1 MSTYRLSYAD
11 AVDVWVLHL
20 RGEFQ
25 HLIAAKYGVN
35 QGRINDVL
43 KERMHSG
50 SKQAAL
56 KQFGL

>member
-1 MSTYRLSYAD
+1 MPTYRLSYSD
-11 AVDVWVLHL
+11 AVDVWVSHL

-43 KERMHSG
+43 KERMHPG

-56 KQFGL
+56 RKLNK